1 MIFFSGLW
9 RLTTAATIPYYTGPY
24 AASKRGF
31 GYVTIGANVDDF
43 HKAATESGRR
53 IDAMIAGADEKLRQ
67 EREGLLGAIDSQL
80 GATAFGLLAWTLVM
94 IVVVI
99 VIAIWMANVLTARIT
114 EMGSGIRRFQEGDL
128 SHRLTVRGKDEMADL
143 ASSFNRMADEV
154 QLSIARLD
162 EARQSAESANRLK
175 SEFLASMSHELRT
188 PLNGILGFSELL
200 ESEVTDPVQRE
211 YAQTIRI
218 SGGHLLALVTDILDM
233 AKIEAGRMTFSLGVI
248 DLPELLR
255 EVVSIQ
261 SGHARKKGLSIELV
275 EEGLPPAVFADGLRL
290 RQIVFNLTS
299 NALKFTNQG
308 GVIVRARTDQAKGVD
323 WVRIEVEDTG
333 IGIRPEE
340 QQLIFDKFRQS
351 ESFSTRNH
359 EGSGLGLALAK
370 QLIEHMGGHVGVSSQ
385 LGIGSV
391 FYVLLPAQGEGT

>member
-1 MIFFSGLW
+1 
-9 RLTTAATIPYYTGPY
+9 
-24 AASKRGF
+24 
-31 GYVTIGANVDDF
+31 
-43 HKAATESGRR
+43 
-53 IDAMIAGADEKLRQ
+53 
-67 EREGLLGAIDSQL
+67 
-80 GATAFGLLAWTLVM
+80 
-94 IVVVI
+94 
-99 VIAIWMANVLTARIT
+99 MA
-114 EMGSGIRRFQEGDL
+114 
-128 SHRLTVRGKDEMADL
+128 
-143 ASSFNRMADEV
+143 
-154 QLSIARLD
+154 
-162 EARQSAESANRLK
+162 
-175 SEFLASMSHELRT
+175 
-188 PLNGILGFSELL
+188 
-200 ESEVTDPVQRE
+200 
-211 YAQTIRI
+211 
-218 SGGHLLALVTDILDM
+218 
-233 AKIEAGRMTFSLGVI
+233 FSLGVI

-308 GVIVRARTDQAKGVD
+308 GVIVRARTEQAKGVD

-340 QQLIFDKFRQS
+340 QLLIFDKFRQS

-385 LGIGSV
+385 LGVGSV